1 MTEFKTN
8 VTAGLSASSIG
19 ALLRH
24 YGPNKLESEEQ
35 EHIALRYIGQFKDP
49 LILLL
54 LGSAVLSVIVGQYE
68 DAMSIAVAVLIVGS
82 VAFYQE
88 YQSEKSIDALNDLVP
103 PRCNVVRD
111 GKVANVL
118 AEELVPG
125 DVIRLQ
131 SGDRVPADARV
142 VQSTSLSVDES
153 SLTGEQEPREKTV
166 AALPDLADDTEISAR
181 ANMVFMGTLVC
192 SGHALAVVTATALAT
207 EFGKTFQEMKDIENR
222 RTPLQIKMDEL
233 GKKLSVF
240 SFGIIGCIGA
250 LGMFQGKTFM
260 SMFNIGVSLAVAA
273 IPEGLPIC
281 VTVTLALGVMRMAR
295 KNAIVKKLPAVEA
308 LGCANYICT
317 DKTGTLTENRM
328 TAIRVYC
335 PAMEDAV
342 ALVPAPTPPKADNG
356 ARTNGIRGAHGS
368 AASLISSSSAA
379 SLLGLASGGGGG
391 GNGSAVGSG
400 SSSSG
405 SSSGSG
411 SGSGNNSSTSSSG
424 SNGAGNGKSPH
435 GAWQAVYN
443 GQAVDVLR
451 HPCLHRLFD
460 ASALCNNAHL
470 QHDHSGA
477 LGQPTEAALLLAA
490 HRLGVVD
497 RRDVLKR
504 THETGFS
511 SENKYMEVGALS
523 G

>member
-1 MTEFKTN
+1 MHHPPSPSRHHSKARAEDVLNEFKTDA
-8 VTAGLSASSIG
+8 TTGLSSSAVG

-24 YGPNKLESEEQ
+24 YGANKLESEEQ
-35 EHIALRYIGQFKDP
+35 EHIVLRYIGQFKDP

-88 YQSEKSIDALNDLVP
+88 YQSEKSIEALNDLVP

-111 GKVANVL
+111 GKVVNVL
-118 AEELVPG
+118 AEDLVPG

-250 LGMFQGKTFM
+250 LGMFQGKSFM

-281 VTVTLALGVMRMAR
+281 VTVTLALGVMRMAQ
-295 KNAIVKKLPAVEA
+295 KHAIVKKLPAVEA
-308 LGCANYICT
+308 LGCATYICS
-317 DKTGTLTENRM
+317 DKTGTLTENKM
-328 TAIRVYC
+328 TAMRVYC

-342 ALVPAPTPPKADNG
+342 TLGRAAPPVGASADEADDG
-356 ARTNGIRGAHGS
+356 
-368 AASLISSSSAA
+368 
-379 SLLGLASGGGGG
+379 LL
-391 GNGSAVGSG
+391 
-400 SSSSG
+400 
-405 SSSGSG
+405 
-411 SGSGNNSSTSSSG
+411 
-424 SNGAGNGKSPH
+424 AGHP
-435 GAWQAVYN
+435 GAWPWPWQATYN
-443 GQAVDVLR
+443 GRGVEVPQHA
-451 HPCLHRLFD
+451 CLHRLFD
-460 ASALCNNAHL
+460 AGMHSVHTWPPRPLYPRAESPPHPLLVCLSLCVCDRCPSDAV
-470 QHDHSGA
+470 QQRAVERERRRG
-477 LGQPTEAALLLAA
+477 AA
-490 HRLGVVD
+490 HGSRAAAGGAPAGGRGPAPDAQADARGGVQLGEQI
-497 RRDVLKR
+497 
-504 THETGFS
+504 HGGGC
-511 SENKYMEVGALS
+511 MS
-523 G
+523 GW